1 MLTKIRLCGVAVWT
15 LCLIGATRAADVIP
29 PSESGS
35 ESRPGAPSPPNITPA
50 PPPSAIDPG
59 IQKLPETVPDPKA
72 AVPPPVVDPNMVINP
87 ETGRR
92 KSEEVPPNE
101 KSTVPPGTPRR

>member
-1 MLTKIRLCGVAVWT
+1 MPLMIKLFGIVVWMVLLTGVA
-15 LCLIGATRAADVIP
+15 GAADVVP
-29 PSESGS
+29 PSDTRS
-35 ESRPGAPSPPNITPA
+35 ESRPGEPSPPTTQPA

-72 AVPPPVVDPNMVINP
+72 AVPPPVVDPNMVIDP

-92 KSEEVPPNE
+92 KSEEVQPNE
-101 KSTVPPGTPRR
+101 KSTVPPGAPRR

>member
-1 MLTKIRLCGVAVWT
+1 MLMKIQLCGMVVLM
-15 LCLIGATRAADVIP
+15 LCLTAASQAADVVP
-29 PSESGS
+29 PS
-35 ESRPGAPSPPNITPA
+35 ESRPGAPSTPNITPA
-50 PPPSAIDPG
+50 PPPSTIDPG

-87 ETGRR
+87 ETGQR

-101 KSTVPPGTPRR
+101 KSTVPPGTPHR